1 MNNYMI
7 NLIKKLNKF
16 FNKNLKVNQKS
27 LTHFQLL
34 ILVTKNHKQAVNNN
48 LLWVHKIVILILT
61 KLLKKIKKDQI
72 FYSKWVKDLL
82 ICRNLIKVVN
92 RMNK

>member
-34 ILVTKNHKQAVNNN
+34 ILVTKNHK
-48 LLWVHKIVILILT
+48 
-61 KLLKKIKKDQI
+61 
-72 FYSKWVKDLL
+72 
-82 ICRNLIKVVN
+82 
-92 RMNK
+92 